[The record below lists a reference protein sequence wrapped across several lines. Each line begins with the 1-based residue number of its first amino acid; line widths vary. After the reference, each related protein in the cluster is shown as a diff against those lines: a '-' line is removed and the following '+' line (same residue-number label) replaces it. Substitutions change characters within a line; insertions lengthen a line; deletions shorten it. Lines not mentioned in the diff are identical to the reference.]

1 MAINE
6 IIIPKTGLNMVDCAL
21 LGWHIEEGCYVEE
34 GDVIFEMEIEK
45 TAMDIEAD
53 CSGWVH
59 QIAKASED
67 KPLPK
72 GTVIGLIAETE
83 AEYKNIRSESI
94 DES

>member
-6 IIIPKTGLNMVDCAL
+6 IIIPKTGLNMDDCAL
-21 LGWHIEEGCYVEE
+21 LGWHITEGSYVEE
-34 GDVIFEMEIEK
+34 GDAIFEMEIEK

-59 QIAKASED
+59 QIAEPSED
-67 KPLPK
+67 KPLPI

-83 AEYKNIRSESI
+83 AEYKNIQSDSIYES
-94 DES
+94 